1 MNVTNDGFKDTQ
13 LHIGLSANGICG
25 TERVCRSV
33 RPPED
38 Y

>member
-1 MNVTNDGFKDTQ
+1 MNVTKDGFKNR
-13 LHIGLSANGICG
+13 GLSANGICG

-33 RPPED
+33 HPFKD